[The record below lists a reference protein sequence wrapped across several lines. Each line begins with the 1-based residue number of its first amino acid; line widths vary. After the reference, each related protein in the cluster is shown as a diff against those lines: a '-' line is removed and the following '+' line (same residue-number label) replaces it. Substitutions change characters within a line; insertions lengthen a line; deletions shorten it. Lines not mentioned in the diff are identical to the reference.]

1 MNLDQF
7 WQYTTWHQYAN
18 EQNYEAPVAPR
29 KLLRVDPSSVK
40 WYLPDVRLDLG
51 LGRIEGGTWN
61 REENRSLV
69 RETTTYRGLVQRF
82 EDGRD
87 WEETAL
93 YRRVADQFESRESV
107 RGYESLE
114 AFRNI
119 RCAYLDDLFRA
130 IEREGYRP
138 NADATHERA
147 DPDNAFEDAYANHLE
162 PLVAVGRDGEI
173 YWLEGYHRF
182 AIASILGLEEIPVY
196 VLLRHAKWQRIRERI
211 HATDPS
217 DRPRELEDHLEHPD
231 VQDVVS

>member
-7 WQYTTWHQYAN
+7 WQYTAWHQHAN
-18 EQNYEAPVAPR
+18 ERNYEAPAAPR

-51 LGRIEGGTWN
+51 LGRIEGGTWDC
-61 REENRSLV
+61 EENRALV

-114 AFRNI
+114 TFRNI
-119 RCAYLDDLFRA
+119 RCAYLDDLFRD

-147 DPDNAFEDAYANHLE
+147 DSDNAFEDAYANHLE

-173 YWLEGYHRF
+173 YWFEGYHRF
-182 AIASILGLEEIPVY
+182 AIASILSLDEIPVY
-196 VLLRHAKWQRIRERI
+196 ALLRHANWQRIRDRI
-211 HATDPS
+211 HAIDPS